1 MFPEDYYENLAEAF
15 SERLTGINKRLLRS
29 IGEGIK
35 RVGYLNPS
43 GVNTIK
49 EMQRAGAESDKI
61 IKEISEAAGEGSAFT
76 KGILEKAAKESY
88 VDTEDFFNFRGKKQ
102 IPYKDNKR
110 LQGFVKSALKTT
122 NGTFE
127 NLSETTVMTILGP
140 DNEPVTLP
148 FKEAYK
154 EIIDRAITTSQL
166 GYSSFDAEMKNILK
180 QCGRS
185 GLRVQYESGRTRR
198 LDTAVRYNIL
208 DGLRQVQQDVRD
220 EIGEEFE
227 ADGIELTAHSN
238 CAKDHEDI
246 QGKQFTK
253 EEFERLNSR
262 LKRPIGKHN
271 CRHRAYSII
280 LGVSKP
286 AYSDE
291 ELEDFKKKNN
301 KKITFEGK
309 ELTKYEATQLQRKL
323 ETEMRYTADEM
334 EIAKASDNKELIG
347 AMKNKSQW
355 ISRKYKELSETADI
369 PMQKDRMWIYRKD
382 GKMVDEVIE
391 EGLTSAGG
399 DDIIEA
405 TDLEYMS
412 HSFRPVLGEESAIK
426 VSKTGEHI
434 KVKVI
439 KNSSFEMY
447 TDSDYGDKNFAVR
460 LAEKYLNIVKDRLP
474 EKLSMPKIAVV
485 DFDKYK
491 KFDKLAIGG
500 YDEGSR
506 ALFLN
511 SKYKRKKDIIEFVN
525 REKGYFANNTEF
537 ALYLHELGHYVYYR
551 YIEML
556 AEKKGISIERA
567 TLVIERVICEY
578 VKEKREIDEVFL
590 AKTISIYAESGYN
603 EGNYGEVYAECF
615 SVENNNQIARDIC
628 KLCKGVVEYEVAE

>member
-61 IKEISEAAGEGSAFT
+61 IKEISEAVGEGRAFT

-88 VDTEDFFNFRGKKQ
+88 ADTEDFFNFRGKKQ
-102 IPYKDNKR
+102 IPFKDNKK
-110 LQGFVKSALKTT
+110 LQGFVKSALNTT

-220 EIGEEFE
+220 ELGEEFG
-227 ADGIELTAHSN
+227 ADGVELTAHLN

-253 EEFERLNSR
+253 EEFEKLNSR

-323 ETEMRYTADEM
+323 ETEMRYTADTM

-382 GKMVDEVIE
+382 GKMVDEVIK

-399 DDIIEA
+399 DDIINYYKGKGLKVIENASISDETVSIIKEA
-405 TDLEYMS
+405 TKKITSDFKILEKTS
-412 HSFRPVLGEESAIK
+412 EPIQFVSFLDNSLGENSFS
-426 VSKTGEHI
+426 SKDG
-434 KVKVI
+434 
-439 KNSSFEMY
+439 
-447 TDSDYGDKNFAVR
+447 KNFIKLSRSAFSNPKELKKVLR
-460 LAEKYLNIVKDRLP
+460 EDYLSGLSYETDEIESLVAHEMGHNAIIALVYKRTKIPYGKPLGKIEMEIFSTEREKVLEEVYLAAFTDEDFEEILNNCERELGSMAIESSSELIAQAFGNYYYGKDKSKIAKKIVKY
-474 EKLSMPKIAVV
+474 
-485 DFDKYK
+485 FK
-491 KFDKLAIGG
+491 K
-500 YDEGSR
+500 
-506 ALFLN
+506 
-511 SKYKRKKDIIEFVN
+511 
-525 REKGYFANNTEF
+525 
-537 ALYLHELGHYVYYR
+537 EL
-551 YIEML
+551 
-556 AEKKGISIERA
+556 K
-567 TLVIERVICEY
+567 
-578 VKEKREIDEVFL
+578 
-590 AKTISIYAESGYN
+590 
-603 EGNYGEVYAECF
+603 
-615 SVENNNQIARDIC
+615 
-628 KLCKGVVEYEVAE
+628 